1 MNAALMQAELGK
13 LPIWSGDSSKD
24 GYTIKQW
31 TDRVDRAAKTS
42 NWDDRDTMSY
52 VYNAFRG
59 PALKW
64 LEALKTFGIDNKS
77 WDAVKA

>member
-31 TDRVDRAAKTS
+31 TSREDRAAETA
-42 NWDDRDTMSY
+42 NWDNRVTMSY
-52 VYNAFRG
+52 LYNAFRG

>member
-24 GYTIKQW
+24 GYTIEQW
-31 TDRVDRAAKTS
+31 SHRVDRAAETA
-42 NWDDRDTMSY
+42 NWDDRDTMNF

-59 PALKW
+59 SA
-64 LEALKTFGIDNKS
+64 
-77 WDAVKA
+77 DAICES

>member
-31 TDRVDRAAKTS
+31 TDRVDKAAQTA
-42 NWDDRDTMSY
+42 NWDTINF
-52 VYNAFRG
+52 VYNEAI
-59 PALKW
+59 KW
-64 LEALKTFGIDNKS
+64 LEALKTFG
-77 WDAVKA
+77 VTVH